1 MTMSRS
7 SFLLPVIASA
17 TAVAVGVGAFFVA
30 APFAQP
36 QSVPPTFEPAFAVP
50 PASPITELGARADEG
65 DGALELEPTATVTT
79 ADLGS
84 PQSLLAAMRS
94 RLIELDA
101 PILAAATP
109 DTADD
114 SPEGRG
120 PILPD
125 RVTLARLGLGTVDPC
140 AILDRDA
147 AIERGCPSGAAGT
160 VLDTDFTP
168 RLTLWAN
175 YEADCNPAVPD
186 PRSVSFPTALVWAIH
201 SSAPV
206 TLTIRYEV
214 SREAR
219 EMVVVTTEAARTAW
233 EDAGGTGWI
242 ENCITLPDLS
252 RGWSGNVDVRGVSD
266 LGARAERR
274 VPLRLFG
281 SQAPP
286 PSMVEPLSNSGMMM
300 SVATEQ
306 NADVRF
312 AAFVVPFG
320 RPARACDFDTDG
332 RSIPSF
338 AQFEEEVSET
348 FLVERGLDP
357 SYRERHTAGFVL
369 PEASTITLCAG
380 WGFRG
385 AGSNVPT
392 NTFSEVWNSPDLTMP
407 VVSVST
413 AIMDP
418 RVAAAAV
425 DDIVLTGFVG
435 DTGNECG
442 QWRPRGENSPA
453 LCDYTVGQAATPS
466 WDLPL
471 GLKTV
476 TTAFGS
482 TAKHFYTIPVYP
494 KVCGVGC
501 VTPEPEFYDISFES
515 RNPCLG
521 NGCGESRAGSVRL
534 RVDWVDGQDSWA
546 DTWLREDAPAP
557 VSTAPVFDR
566 NTGVTLGVVSADRLS
581 QTVELRVST
590 DREASVVLRLVET
603 SRWPVVS
610 EREIV
615 DPEFRRS
622 RVMRFDVPTGSTF
635 SMLVEVTSRD
645 GTTNVYAADPRRGR
659 TWAGGVFATS
669 LINLDVQASIV
680 IQQPGGEPVAYR
692 NYLLTVAGTEWQSSR
707 GRYAAM
713 TCDPD
718 LTPID
723 LGEPKAVPGLTSVFR
738 YTLDIETVNPIDFDS
753 QPRDCAEQLRI
764 AARLG
769 FSSGVSP
776 GMLRVPSARLG
787 IEQLLSGVTS
797 TYREGPYVVTVSMRA
812 VPRT

>member
-1 MTMSRS
+1 MSRS
-7 SFLLPVIASA
+7 SFLLPVVASV

-36 QSVPPTFEPAFAVP
+36 QSVPPAFEPAFAVP

-84 PQSLLAAMRS
+84 PESLLAAMRS

-168 RLTLWAN
+168 QLILNAN
-175 YEADCNPAVPD
+175 YQSDCNPAVPD
-186 PRSVSFPTALVWAIH
+186 PRSVSFPTALAWAIH

-214 SREAR
+214 RREAR

-300 SVATEQ
+300 SVATER

-338 AQFEEEVSET
+338 AQFDEEVSET
-348 FLVERGLDP
+348 YLVERGLDP

-385 AGSNVPT
+385 ARSNVPT
-392 NTFSEVWNSPDLTMP
+392 NTFSEVWTSPDLTMP
-407 VVSVST
+407 VITVSR
-413 AIMDP
+413 AIMDA
-418 RVAAAAV
+418 RVRTAAL

-442 QWRPRGENSPA
+442 QWRPWGENSPA

-501 VTPEPEFYDISFES
+501 VTPEPEFYDIPLEA

-546 DTWLREDAPAP
+546 DMWLREDAPAP

-566 NTGVTLGVVSADRLS
+566 SAVITLGEVSADGLS
-581 QTVELRVST
+581 QAVEVRVT
-590 DREASVVLRLVET
+590 ADREASVVLRISET
-603 SRWPVVS
+603 SRLLTPTIQYQREVV
-610 EREIV
+610 
-615 DPEFRRS
+615 DNEFQRS
-622 RVMRFDVPTGSTF
+622 RVMRLGDVPAGSTF
-635 SMLVEVTSRD
+635 SMVLELTSRD
-645 GTTNVYAADPRRGR
+645 GTTNIYAANPARGR
-659 TWAGGVFATS
+659 TWAGGLFRTS
-669 LINLDVQASIV
+669 PINLDVQASIV

-692 NYLLTVAGTEWQSSR
+692 NYLLTVAGTQWQSSR
-707 GRYAAM
+707 GRAM

-723 LGEPKAVPGLTSVFR
+723 LGEPKAVPGLTSVFWWR
-738 YTLDIETVNPIDFDS
+738 LDIETVYPIGFDS
-753 QPRDCAEQLRI
+753 QPRDCAEQLRV

-769 FSSGVSP
+769 YASGWPPEMV
-776 GMLRVPSARLG
+776 RVPPARLG

>member
-7 SFLLPVIASA
+7 SFLLPVIAGA
-17 TAVAVGVGAFFVA
+17 TAVAVGVGAFFIA
-30 APFAQP
+30 APFTQP
-36 QSVPPTFEPAFAVP
+36 QSVPPALEPAFAVP
-50 PASPITELGARADEG
+50 PASPVTELGVRADEG
-65 DGALELEPTATVTT
+65 EGALELEPTATVTSS
-79 ADLGS
+79 DLGS
-84 PQSLLAAMRS
+84 PESLLAAMRS

-125 RVTLARLGLGTVDPC
+125 RVTLAQLGLGSFDPC
-140 AILDRDA
+140 AILDRDT

-160 VLDTDFTP
+160 VLDTDFTAE
-168 RLTLWAN
+168 LTLRAN
-175 YEADCNPAVPD
+175 YASNCNPAVPD
-186 PRSVSFPTALVWAIH
+186 PRSVSLPTALAFEVF
-201 SSAPV
+201 STRPV
-206 TLTIRYEV
+206 TLGVSYEV
-214 SREAR
+214 SREVRAI
-219 EMVVVTTEAARTAW
+219 EFVTTEAAIAEW
-233 EDAGGTGWI
+233 EDSGGTEWI
-242 ENCITLPDLS
+242 TNCITLPDLS
-252 RGWSGNVDVRGVSD
+252 RGWGGHVAVRGVSD
-266 LGARAERR
+266 LGARAEIR
-274 VPLRLFG
+274 VPLSLFG

-286 PSMVEPLSNSGMMM
+286 PSLVEPLSNSGVMM
-300 SVATEQ
+300 SVATEW
-306 NADVRF
+306 NANVRF

-320 RPARACDFDTDG
+320 QPAAACDFDTDG
-332 RSIPSF
+332 GSITPF
-338 AQFEEEVSET
+338 AQLDEEVSET
-348 FLVERGLDP
+348 YLVERGLDP

-369 PEASTITLCAG
+369 PEASTITFCAG
-380 WGFRG
+380 WVLGERWPT
-385 AGSNVPT
+385 NVPT
-392 NTFSEVWNSPDLTMP
+392 NQYSQVLHSPDLTMP
-407 VVSVST
+407 VITVST

-425 DDIVLTGFVG
+425 DDIVLSGFVG

-494 KVCGVGC
+494 KICGVGC
-501 VTPEPEFYDISFES
+501 VAPEPEFYDISFES

-521 NGCGESRAGSVRL
+521 NGCSESRAGSVRL

-566 NTGVTLGVVSADRLS
+566 NAVVTLGEVSADRLS

-603 SRWPVVS
+603 SRVTVVYA
-610 EREIV
+610 REVV
-615 DPEFRRS
+615 DPEFRTT
-622 RVMRFDVPTGSTF
+622 RVMRFDDVPIGSTF
-635 SMLVEVTSRD
+635 SMVLEVTSRD
-645 GTTNVYAADPRRGR
+645 GITNVYAADPARGR

-669 LINLDVQASIV
+669 GIDVNVEASISV
-680 IQQPGGEPVAYR
+680 SRTDGGPVAYR
-692 NYLLTVAGTEWQSSR
+692 SYRLVVAGTEWETRLSP
-707 GRYAAM
+707 GARYV
-713 TCDPD
+713 CDPE

-723 LGEPKAVPGLTSVFR
+723 LGEPKTVSGLTSVSRWTF
-738 YTLDIETVNPIDFDS
+738 DIEVVNPLDTEGS
-753 QPRDCAEQLRI
+753 PRDCAEQLRVS
-764 AARLG
+764 G
-769 FSSGVSP
+769 FSYAT
-776 GMLRVPSARLG
+776 LRTPLVAFG
-787 IEQLLSGVTS
+787 IEQLLSGFTQ
-797 TYREGPYVVTVSMRA
+797 TYIEGPYVVTVSMRA
-812 VPRT
+812 VP

>member
-7 SFLLPVIASA
+7 SFLLPVIAGA

-36 QSVPPTFEPAFAVP
+36 QSVPPAFEPAFAVP
-50 PASPITELGARADEG
+50 PASLVTELGARADEG

-84 PQSLLAAMRS
+84 PESLLAAMRS

-125 RVTLARLGLGTVDPC
+125 RVTLAQLGLGSVDPC

-160 VLDTDFTP
+160 VLDTDFTAE
-168 RLTLWAN
+168 LTLRAN
-175 YEADCNPAVPD
+175 YASNCNPAVPD
-186 PRSVSFPTALVWAIH
+186 PRSVSLPTALAFEVF
-201 SSAPV
+201 STAPV
-206 TLTIRYEV
+206 TLTVSYEV
-214 SREAR
+214 RREAR
-219 EMVVVTTEAARTAW
+219 EVVVVTTAAARTAW
-233 EDAGGTGWI
+233 ADSSGTEWI
-242 ENCITLPDLS
+242 SNCVTLPDLFS
-252 RGWSGNVDVRGVSD
+252 GWVDTLVVVRGVSD
-266 LGARAERR
+266 LGARAEVRP
-274 VPLRLFG
+274 PLSLFG

-286 PSMVEPLSNSGMMM
+286 PSWVEPLSNSGVMM
-300 SVATEQ
+300 SVATKS
-306 NADVRF
+306 NANVRF

-320 RPARACDFDTDG
+320 QPARACDFDTDG
-332 RSIPSF
+332 GSIEPF
-338 AQFEEEVSET
+338 AQFDEEVSET
-348 FLVERGLDP
+348 YLVERGLDP

-369 PEASTITLCAG
+369 PEASTITFCAG
-380 WGFRG
+380 WVIGERWPT
-385 AGSNVPT
+385 NVPT
-392 NTFSEVWNSPDLTMP
+392 NQYSQVLHSPDLTMP
-407 VVSVST
+407 VITVST
-413 AIMDP
+413 AIMDA
-418 RVAAAAV
+418 RVRTAAL

-435 DTGNECG
+435 DIGNECG
-442 QWRPRGENSPA
+442 QWRPWGENSPA

-471 GLKTV
+471 GLTTV

-482 TAKHFYTIPVYP
+482 RAKHFYTIPVYP
-494 KVCGVGC
+494 KVCGAGC
-501 VTPEPEFYDISFES
+501 VAPEPEFYDISFES

-566 NTGVTLGVVSADRLS
+566 NAVVTLGEVSADRVS
-581 QTVELRVST
+581 QTVELRVTT
-590 DREASVVLRLVET
+590 DREASVVLRLAET
-603 SRWPVVS
+603 SRVTVVY

-622 RVMRFDVPTGSTF
+622 RVMRFDDVPIGSTF
-635 SMLVEVTSRD
+635 SMVVEVTSRD
-645 GTTNVYAADPRRGR
+645 GTTNVYAADPARGR
-659 TWAGGVFATS
+659 TWAGGVFATLS
-669 LINLDVQASIV
+669 IGVDVQASMSISRTD
-680 IQQPGGEPVAYR
+680 GGPVAYR
-692 NYLLTVAGTEWQSSR
+692 RHRLVVAGTEWAASNLSP
-707 GRYAAM
+707 GARYV
-713 TCDPD
+713 CNPE

-723 LGEPKAVPGLTSVFR
+723 LGEPKSVTGLTSVSR
-738 YTLDIETVNPIDFDS
+738 WTVEIQAVNPFDMEES
-753 QPRDCAEQLRI
+753 PRDCAEQLRVSN
-764 AARLG
+764 
-769 FSSGVSP
+769 FSNTW
-776 GMLRVPSARLG
+776 LRTAPVNFG
-787 IEQLLSGVTS
+787 IEQLLSGFTQ
-797 TYREGPYVVTVSMRA
+797 TYTEGPYVITVSMRA
-812 VPRT
+812 VP